1 MRGMSKLREYR
12 ATHGLTQS
20 ELAAAVGVKK
30 ATISRIENG
39 ERTPSMSLV
48 SRICEATKGELTAN
62 DFMIASGEAS
72 AA

>member
-1 MRGMSKLREYR
+1 MRRMSKLREYR
-12 ATHGLTQS
+12 TAHGLTQT
-20 ELAAAVGVKK
+20 EMAEAVGVKK

-48 SRICEATKGELTAN
+48 SRICEATRGELTAN
-62 DFMIASGEAS
+62 DFMVVSEEVT

>member
-12 ATHGLTQS
+12 AAHGLTQS
-20 ELAAAVGVKK
+20 DLAERVGVKK

-48 SRICEATKGELTAN
+48 SRICSATKGELTAN
-62 DFMIASGEAS
+62 DFMIVSNDAS

>member
-1 MRGMSKLREYR
+1 MSKLREYR
-12 ATHGLTQS
+12 TAKGLTQS
-20 ELAAAVGVKK
+20 ELAEAVGVKK

-62 DFMIASGEAS
+62 DFMVVSNEAT